1 MFAFFFCCSTVGR
14 QPSTDYKYDFDSVSG
29 KVSYLFLSE
38 ACNKFNAGTFQGGD
52 DENEFEL
59 LWS

>member
-1 MFAFFFCCSTVGR
+1 VGR
-14 QPSTDYKYDFDSVSG
+14 QSSTDYKYDFDSVSG
-29 KVSYLFLSE
+29 KVRYLFLSE
-38 ACNKFNAGTFQGGD
+38 ARNKYNAGTFRGGD